1 MPLLL
6 NFNQIIDKKKYIHAA
21 RTEETAQWFYKDLPR
36 GA

>member
-6 NFNQIIDKKKYIHAA
+6 NRNQIIDKKNIHAA
-21 RTEETAQWFYKDLPR
+21 RTEETARCFYKDLPQ